1 MTFGGFGSA
10 GWPPGPFHGAVA
22 RSEVQQ
28 ARHGTGPLPDNVIAA
43 AREER
48 SLRRLK
54 RRIRRWSR
62 VGLVR

>member
-1 MTFGGFGSA
+1 MTFGGIGGPGSQ
-10 GWPPGPFHGAVA
+10 PGPFHGAVA

-28 ARHGTGPLPDNVIAA
+28 VRSGTARLPDNVIAA

-54 RRIRRWSR
+54 RRIRLWSR
-62 VGLVR
+62 VGLIR

>member
-1 MTFGGFGSA
+1 MTFGGFG
-10 GWPPGPFHGAVA
+10 GPGGQPGPFHGAVA
-22 RSEVQQ
+22 RSEVQRARQ
-28 ARHGTGPLPDNVIAA
+28 ATTNLPDNVIAA

>member
-1 MTFGGFGSA
+1 MTFGGIGSP
-10 GWPPGPFHGAVA
+10 GGQPGPFHGAVA
-22 RSEVQQ
+22 RSEVQR
-28 ARHGTGPLPDNVIAA
+28 ARHATARLPDNVIAA

-62 VGLVR
+62 LGLVR

>member
-1 MTFGGFGSA
+1 MTFGGA
-10 GWPPGPFHGAVA
+10 GAQPGPFHGAVA
-22 RSEVQQ
+22 RSQVEH
-28 ARHGTGPLPDNVIAA
+28 ARHGAGRLPDNVIAA

>member
-1 MTFGGFGSA
+1 MTFGGLGGGA
-10 GWPPGPFHGAVA
+10 QPGPFHGAMA
-22 RSEVQQ
+22 RSEVQR
-28 ARHGTGPLPDNVIAA
+28 ARHGAGALPDNVIAA

-62 VGLVR
+62 IRAIR

>member
-1 MTFGGFGSA
+1 MTFGGIGSSGA
-10 GWPPGPFHGAVA
+10 QSGPFHGAMA
-22 RSEVQQ
+22 RSNVQR
-28 ARHGTGPLPDNVIAA
+28 ARHGATHLPDNVIAA

-48 SLRRLK
+48 SLRRLQ

>member
-1 MTFGGFGSA
+1 MTFGGLGA
-10 GWPPGPFHGAVA
+10 GGAQPGPFHGAMA

-28 ARHGTGPLPDNVIAA
+28 ARNGAGRLPDNVIAA

-48 SLRRLK
+48 QLRRLK

-62 VGLVR
+62 IRAIR